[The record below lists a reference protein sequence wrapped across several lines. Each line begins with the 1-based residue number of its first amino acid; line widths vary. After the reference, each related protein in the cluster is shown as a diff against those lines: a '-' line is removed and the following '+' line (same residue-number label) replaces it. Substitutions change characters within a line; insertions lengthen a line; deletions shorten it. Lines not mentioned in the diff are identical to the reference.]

1 MLPIEQLGKL
11 IQGKKVAFIGAGVSH
26 KRCIEQFVE
35 LGAQVTLCDQKKS
48 IEDFGDYADTL
59 RRLNVALSLGEHYI
73 DGFAGQDIIMRTP
86 GYEYFKPELQA
97 AKAAGAM
104 VTSEVELFFEF
115 CPCEIVAVTGSDGKT
130 TTTTLISKM
139 FEAAGRKV
147 FLGGNIG
154 AALLPQLANVTPDA
168 VAVVELSSFQL
179 ISMRRSPKV
188 AVVTNVTP
196 NHLDHH
202 KDMQEYIDAKRNILL
217 WQVPPCRAVLGYE
230 NDITRA
236 MQSDCKGEQVW
247 FTRLHETDR
256 GAFLRASDD
265 TLCYAENGVVTPVLP
280 RAEIKLRGL
289 HNVENL
295 LAAIAAVWGRVPVE
309 AMRQVGSTFTGV
321 EHRIE
326 PVRVLDGVTY
336 YNDSIASSPTR
347 TIAGL
352 RSFDQK
358 IILIAGGYD
367 KKIPY
372 EPLAPEI
379 IAHVKTLVLMGA
391 TAPRIEKAVRE
402 HPDFDESKLTI
413 LHADNM
419 QHAVE
424 LARSAA
430 QPGDVVSLSPASASF
445 DLYPNF
451 EVRGR
456 DYKNIVM
463 QLS

>member
-1 MLPIEQLGKL
+1 MLPIEQLQKL

-59 RRLNVALSLGEHYI
+59 RRLNVALSLGEHYT

-115 CPCEIVAVTGSDGKT
+115 CPCEIVAVTGADGNT
-130 TTTTLISKM
+130 TTTTLSSKM
-139 FEAAGRKV
+139 FDAAGRKV
-147 FLGGNIG
+147 LLGGNIG
-154 AALLPQLANVTPDA
+154 AALLPQLADVTPDA

-217 WQVPPCRAVLGYE
+217 WQEPPCRAVLGYE

-236 MQSDCKGEQVW
+236 MQSDCKGEQFW

-256 GAFLRASDD
+256 GAFLRESDD

-391 TAPRIEKAVRE
+391 TGPRIEKAVRE
-402 HPDFDESKLTI
+402 HPDFDESQLSI

-424 LARSAA
+424 LARGAA

-456 DYKNIVM
+456 DYKKIVM

>member
-1 MLPIEQLGKL
+1 MLPIEQLRNL

-48 IEDFGDYADTL
+48 LEDFGAYADTL
-59 RRLNVALSLGEHYI
+59 RRLHVRLSLGEHYT

-86 GYEYFKPELQA
+86 GYEYYKPELQA
-97 AKAAGAM
+97 ALQAGTK
-104 VTSEVELFFEF
+104 VTSEVELFFEL

-139 FEAAGRKV
+139 FEAAGHKV

-154 AALLPQLANVTPDA
+154 AALLPQLADVTPEA

-179 ISMRRSPKV
+179 ISMRVSPKV

-217 WQVPPCRAVLGYE
+217 WQVPPCRAVLGFE
-230 NDITRA
+230 NEISRG
-236 MQSDCKGEQVW
+236 MQKDCKGEQVW
-247 FTRLHETDR
+247 FTRLHETDK
-256 GAFLRASDD
+256 GAFLRESDD
-265 TLCYAENGVVTPVLP
+265 TLCYAENGVVTPILP
-280 RAEIKLRGL
+280 RAEVKLRGL

-326 PVRVLDGVTY
+326 PVRTLDGVTY

-352 RSFDQK
+352 RSFNQK

-379 IAHVKTLVLMGA
+379 LAHVKTLVLMGA
-391 TAPRIEKAVRE
+391 TGPRIEAAVRAC
-402 HPDFDESKLTI
+402 PGFDESALTI
-413 LHADNM
+413 LHADSM

-424 LARSAA
+424 LARGAA

-456 DYKNIVM
+456 DYKNIVNN
-463 QLS
+463 LK

>member
-1 MLPIEQLGKL
+1 MLPIEQLQNL

-48 IEDFGDYADTL
+48 LEDFGAYADTL
-59 RRLNVALSLGEHYI
+59 RRLHVRLSLGEHYT

-86 GYEYFKPELQA
+86 GYEYYKPELQA
-97 AKAAGAM
+97 ALQAGTK
-104 VTSEVELFFEF
+104 VTSEVELFFEL

-154 AALLPQLANVTPDA
+154 AALLPQLADVTPEA

-179 ISMRRSPKV
+179 ISMRVSPKV

-217 WQVPPCRAVLGYE
+217 WQVPPCRAVLGFE
-230 NDITRA
+230 NEISRG
-236 MQSDCKGEQVW
+236 MQKDCKGEQVW
-247 FTRLHETDR
+247 FTRLHETDK
-256 GAFLRASDD
+256 GAFLRESDD
-265 TLCYAENGVVTPVLP
+265 TLCYAENGVVTPILP
-280 RAEIKLRGL
+280 RAEVKLRGL

-326 PVRVLDGVTY
+326 PVRTLDGVTY

-352 RSFDQK
+352 RSFNQK

-379 IAHVKTLVLMGA
+379 LAHVKTLVLMGA
-391 TAPRIEKAVRE
+391 TGPRIEAAVRACAG
-402 HPDFDESKLTI
+402 FDESALTI
-413 LHADNM
+413 LHADSM

-424 LARSAA
+424 LARGAA

-456 DYKNIVM
+456 DYKNIVKN
-463 QLS
+463 LK